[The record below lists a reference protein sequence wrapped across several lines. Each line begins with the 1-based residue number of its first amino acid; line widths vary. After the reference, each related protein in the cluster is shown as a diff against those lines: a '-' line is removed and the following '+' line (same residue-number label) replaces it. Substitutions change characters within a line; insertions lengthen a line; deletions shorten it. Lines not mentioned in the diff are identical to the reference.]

1 MQRAM
6 RWLFTIVVVTIAIL
20 AATWLW
26 HYYMYSPWTRDGRV
40 QTEVITISPDVS
52 GLVENFNAYDKRTVH
67 KGDLLFTVDEARYAA
82 ALHQAEAR
90 ADQAKAVWEQS
101 AHQSARRAQL
111 GNLAISQEARDS
123 ASLGATQALAA
134 YQAAQATVESARLDT
149 TRTRYTAPADGQLVN
164 LQFHQGDFVT
174 RGASRLSLIRSD
186 RFYVTGYFEE
196 TKLEYIHVGDPVRIV
211 LMSSSRPLKG
221 HVTAIGRGISNS
233 NSTPGSDLMPNVS
246 PTFTWVRLAQRIP
259 VDVAFDELPQ
269 DFTLSSGM
277 TASLYI
283 EPSRQAQSAPQAA
296 P

>member
-1 MQRAM
+1 MQRAI
-6 RWLFTIVVVTIAIL
+6 RWLFTIIVIGVTLL
-20 AATWLW
+20 AANWLW

-52 GLVENFNAYDKRTVH
+52 GLVENFQAYDKRTVH

-82 ALHQAEAR
+82 ALDQAEAR
-90 ADQAKAVWEQS
+90 AAQAKAQWEQS
-101 AHQSARRAQL
+101 AHQAQRRAQL

-123 ASLGATQALAA
+123 ASLGASQALAA
-134 YQAAQATVESARLDT
+134 YQAAQSAVESARLDT
-149 TRTRYTAPADGQLVN
+149 SRTRYTAPADGQLVN

-174 RGASRLSLIRSD
+174 RGTSHLSLIRSD

-196 TKLEYIHVGDPVRIV
+196 TKLEHIRVGDPVRIV

-269 DFTLSSGM
+269 DLSLSAGM
-277 TASLYI
+277 TASLYV
-283 EPSRQAQSAPQAA
+283 EPATQPQHEAQAA

>member
-6 RWLFTIVVVTIAIL
+6 RGLFTLGVIAIAVL
-20 AATWLW
+20 AAIWLW
-26 HYYMYSPWTRDGRV
+26 RYYMYSPWTRDGRV

-52 GLVENFNAYDKRTVH
+52 GLVEHFNAYDKRTV
-67 KGDLLFTVDEARYAA
+67 KQGDLLFTVDEARYAS
-82 ALHQAEAR
+82 ALQQAEAR
-90 ADQAKAVWEQS
+90 AAQAKAQWEQS

-111 GNLAISQEARDS
+111 NNLAISQEARDS
-123 ASLGATQALAA
+123 ASLGASQSLAA
-134 YQAAQATVESARLDT
+134 YQAAQAAVESARLDT
-149 TRTRYTAPADGQLVN
+149 ERTRYLAPADGQLVN

-174 RGASRLSLIRSD
+174 RGVSRLSLIRSD

-196 TKLEYIHVGDPVRIV
+196 TKLPYIHVGDPVRIT

-233 NSTPGSDLMPNVS
+233 NSTPGSDLMPNVA

-259 VDVAFDELPQ
+259 VDVAFDELPE
-269 DFTLSSGM
+269 DIALSAGM
-277 TASLYI
+277 TASLHV
-283 EPSRQAQSAPQAA
+283 ESAPASSHQAA